1 MLGQLL
7 TRSVDNS
14 KPKAIT
20 SLAYVFEGVYLL
32 WILLRKS
39 LTHPTHFFF
48 NQSALPSF
56 DCIILFLMF
65 EFLLET
71 VINKTLGTYIQD
83 LDSKD
88 LNVSIWSGD
97 IKLTNVKLRTDIF

>member
-1 MLGQLL
+1 MDSSQKKL
-7 TRSVDNS
+7 D
-14 KPKAIT
+14 T
-20 SLAYVFEGVYLL
+20 SNTL
-32 WILLRKS
+32 
-39 LTHPTHFFF
+39 FFS
-48 NQSALPSF
+48 QSALPSF